1 MISHTKISTFVQ
13 CPYKYKLRYID
24 GLETFPDYSAT
35 NPLAVGIALHNGIET
50 DSERAVRVYF
60 DSFPMATD
68 EHIEEAIKLEAVVA
82 RCKEILPA
90 GGEFEH
96 KIICGNFIGF
106 IDYMVEVEKG
116 VYDIYDFKYSNNRK
130 GYMESGQLHEYRYY
144 LEQSEDVRVRKMFYL
159 FAPKIN
165 IRKGKIESTEAFRL
179 RLRNALAIV
188 RPEIVEVKYDHQK
201 VEKFYLDS
209 IKCRDCT
216 DFVKTPSRLCEWC
229 EYFGY
234 CQKGEETMLLPKNE
248 RKTSELL
255 KFKKMWLYGLPFSGK
270 TYLANQFKNVLML
283 NTDGNIKYIDAPYIS
298 IKDTVTVEGRMSR
311 RIYAW
316 DIFKDTVAEL
326 EKKQNDFETIVVD
339 LLEDVYEHCRLWTYN
354 HLGIE
359 HESDNSFKAW
369 DFVRTEF
376 LSTIKRLLNLEYNII
391 LISHEDSSKDITKK
405 TGDKITAIK
414 PNVADKVALKVAGM
428 VDIVGRIINDDG
440 NRTIS
445 FKSNEVIF
453 GGGRLN
459 LKALEIPCT
468 YEALMGVYE
477 QEAPKPSSNIKPAPK
492 EPVNESVKQEE
503 PKKDEVQVTMS
514 EEKTKEEET
523 PAPATTPRRTRRV
536 RA

>member
-35 NPLAVGIALHNGIET
+35 NPLAVGTALHNGIET

-130 GYMESGQLHEYRYY
+130 GYMESGQLHEYKYY

-179 RLRNALAIV
+179 RLRNALAII
-188 RPEIVEVKYDHQK
+188 RPEIVEVKYYHQK

-216 DFVKTPSRLCEWC
+216 DFAKTPSRLCEWC

-492 EPVNESVKQEE
+492 EPVNESVK
-503 PKKDEVQVTMS
+503 PKKDEPQITMS
-514 EEKTKEEET
+514 EEKPKEEET

>member
-1 MISHTKISTFVQ
+1 MISHSKISTFVQ
-13 CPYKYKLRYID
+13 CPYKYKLRYVDEIQT
-24 GLETFPDYSAT
+24 LPDYSAT
-35 NPLAVGIALHNGIET
+35 NPLTVGTALHTGIET
-50 DSERAVRVYF
+50 SVENAIEQYYG
-60 DSFPMATD
+60 SFPTITD
-68 EHIEEAIKLEAVVA
+68 EHVEECVKLEAIINKC
-82 RCKEILPA
+82 RNILPV

-96 KIICGNFIGF
+96 KIICGDFIGF
-106 IDYMVEVEKG
+106 IDYLIEVEKG
-116 VYDIYDFKYSNNRK
+116 VYDIYDFKYSNGRTS
-130 GYMESGQLHEYRYY
+130 YMKSGQLHEYKYY
-144 LEQSEDVRVRKMFYL
+144 LEKSEGVKVRKLFYL

-165 IRKGKIESTEAFRL
+165 IHRGKIETVEAFRT
-179 RLRNALAIV
+179 RLRNSLSAV
-188 RPEIVEVKYDHQK
+188 VPEIVEVRYDQQK
-201 VEKFYLDS
+201 VLEFQRS
-209 IKCRDCT
+209 AEDCENCCE
-216 DFVKTPSRLCEWC
+216 FVKKPSRLCEWC
-229 EYFGY
+229 EYNGY
-234 CQKGEETMLLPKNE
+234 CQKGESFMLLPKNE
-248 RKTSELL
+248 RKPNEMQ
-255 KFKKMWLYGLPFSGK
+255 KYKKMWLYGLPFSGK

-298 IKDTVTVEGRMSR
+298 IKDSVSVDGRMTR
-311 RIYAW
+311 RVFAW

-326 EKKQNDFETIVVD
+326 EKKQNDFDTVVVD
-339 LLEDVYEHCRLWTYN
+339 LLEDVYEHCRLWCYN

-414 PNVADKVALKVAGM
+414 PNIAEKVALKVAGM

-459 LKALEIPCT
+459 LKALEVPCT
-468 YEALMGVYE
+468 YEALMGVYG
-477 QEAPKPSSNIKPAPK
+477 QESPRPAGNIGKAK
-492 EPVNESVKQEE
+492 EMPVNESVK
-503 PKKDEVQVTMS
+503 PKKDEPQVTMS
-514 EEKTKEEET
+514 EEKPKEEET